1 MHNSTTEVSSQTYLT
16 TSELLSETI
25 ENLIGSHVKT
35 GDLILQ
41 FQRRSF
47 GGVLLILAL
56 LAMVPGISVF
66 AGAAMI
72 VPAFQLM
79 IGLPA
84 PVFPASIRSRPIS
97 VAALRR
103 WTPKVIEWLAK
114 VEKLI
119 KPRWPQLTT
128 QIARRML
135 GLVVIVLALIVTIPF
150 PFSNFPPS
158 FAVICLALGI
168 LERDG
173 LMITLGLA
181 ISVIAC
187 AVGFIVFYVVL
198 GWISQIF

>member
-1 MHNSTTEVSSQTYLT
+1 MSDPFANEQPQQK
-16 TSELLSETI
+16 TSELLNETI
-25 ENLIGSHVKT
+25 TNLSGSHIEV
-35 GDLILQ
+35 GELVYH

-72 VPAFQLM
+72 VPAYQLM

-84 PVFPASIRSRPIS
+84 PILPRSIQTRPIS
-97 VAALRR
+97 VAALQR
-103 WTPKVIEWLAK
+103 WGPRVIDWVAK
-114 VEKLI
+114 IENLI

-128 QIARRML
+128 PMARRAL
-135 GLVVIVLALIVTIPF
+135 GLLTVILALIVTIPF

-173 LMITLGLA
+173 LVVSVGLA
-181 ISVIAC
+181 ISAVACVI
-187 AVGFIVFYVVL
+187 GFVVFYIVL
-198 GWISQIF
+198 DWLGRVF